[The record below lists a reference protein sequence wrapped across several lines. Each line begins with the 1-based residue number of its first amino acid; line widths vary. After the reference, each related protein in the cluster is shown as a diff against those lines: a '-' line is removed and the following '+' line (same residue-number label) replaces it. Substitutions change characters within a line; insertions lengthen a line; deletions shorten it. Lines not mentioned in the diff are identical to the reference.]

1 VEINEAMTKEC
12 KRGELYWVDWNPG
25 RGTEILGKRP
35 ALIIQNDIGNE
46 VSPQT
51 IVASC
56 STAREKPFP
65 FLAPVTAR
73 ESGLPKDCNI
83 NLSAIMT
90 IDKLRLGEKCGEL
103 SKEKMDEVDKA
114 LKISLGLDERL
125 RITE

>member
-1 VEINEAMTKEC
+1 VEINEAMTKKC
-12 KRGELYWVDWNPG
+12 KRGELYWVDWNAG

-56 STAREKPFP
+56 STAREKLFP
-65 FLAPVTAR
+65 FLVSVTAR